1 MSCTNVSVNISENQ
15 KHNLDRA
22 IESKSP
28 VSIRLGFEN
37 LCGNDILALANAQVN
52 RMAKA
57 YENGKGITIKMSK
70 RQVVHNMNIEGG
82 FLGMLAGLAAKALP
96 FFAKTIS
103 QCWQLEH
110 FEVLARLW
118 HKKRQTRRW
127 EMGCI

>member
-96 FFAKTIS
+96 FLAKTI
-103 QCWQLEH
+103 LPM
-110 FEVLARLW
+110 LATGAL
-118 HKKRQTRRW
+118 
-127 EMGCI
+127 